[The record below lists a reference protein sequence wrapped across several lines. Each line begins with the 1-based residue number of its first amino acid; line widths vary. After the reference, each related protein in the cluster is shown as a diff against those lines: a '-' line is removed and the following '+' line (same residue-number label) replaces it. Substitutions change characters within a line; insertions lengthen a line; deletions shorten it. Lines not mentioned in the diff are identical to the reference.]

1 MVQRFAKVVPSI
13 DDIQIVYG
21 ATESSPI
28 ITSPLLGSKMMEN
41 LDNVG
46 VPLDFAEVKLVHKHT
61 KEIVKIGEEGELLTR
76 SPFVF
81 LGYYND
87 DHQTGKVIKNNWYNT
102 G

>member
-1 MVQRFAKVVPSI
+1 M
-13 DDIQIVYG
+13 D
-21 ATESSPI
+21 
-28 ITSPLLGSKMMEN
+28 N

-46 VPLDFAEVKLVHKHT
+46 VPLDFAEVKLVNKDT
-61 KEIVKIGEEGELLTR
+61 KQIVKIGEEGELLTR

-87 DHQTGKVIKNNWYNT
+87 EDQTRKVIQNNWYNT